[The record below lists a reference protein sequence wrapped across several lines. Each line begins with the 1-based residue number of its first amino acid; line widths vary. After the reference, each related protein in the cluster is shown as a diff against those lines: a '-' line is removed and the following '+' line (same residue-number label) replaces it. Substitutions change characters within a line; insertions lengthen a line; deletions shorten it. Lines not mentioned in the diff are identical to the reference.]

1 MQVVILDIAYNYGG
15 NHKTLYNQF
24 VSAIKKGK
32 QGLIDELQRRIGL
45 GANQVPTRR
54 EAEIKYLRG

>member
-1 MQVVILDIAYNYGG
+1 MVILLLDIAYNYGG

-32 QGLIDELQRRIGL
+32 QGLIDELIRRKNMG
-45 GANQVPTRR
+45 GGQVPSRR
-54 EAEIKYLRG
+54 EAEINYLRG